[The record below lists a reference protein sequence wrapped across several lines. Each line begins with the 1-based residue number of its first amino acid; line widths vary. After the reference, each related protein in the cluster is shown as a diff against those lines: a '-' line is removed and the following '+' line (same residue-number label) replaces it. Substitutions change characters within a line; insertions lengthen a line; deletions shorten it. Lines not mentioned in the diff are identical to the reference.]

1 MNPVNQLLSCGGS
14 SGGEGALLALGASN
28 VGVGTDIGKH
38 IPANTPYWADLF
50 AFRPHFVERA
60 LSSHPGGASPY
71 RTVAN
76 SSPGQ
81 SICPSAIG
89 FMSTSLLGLKLIM
102 TSLFSTEPWLRDLSV
117 VPMPWRAEKESIRG
131 KLCFAVLRN
140 DRMVQP
146 HPPIARGIE
155 IVADAVQNSGHT
167 DIILDTGGGDDV
179 WRQLNI
185 LHEPVIPQV
194 SERFGNG
201 PKDPVPTLEL
211 LDIVLKHE
219 AYVARYLKYW
229 ASTITQTGTGRAVD
243 AVILPVAPHAAVVPG
258 EYYHYGYTEFV
269 NLLDFSSAVL
279 PVTKADKDMDVARGD
294 FKPLT
299 PKDEINWRA
308 YNADTYACPGLRSI
322 DGSEVRRGANFGHC
336 HERRRTLE
344 QID

>member
-1 MNPVNQLLSCGGS
+1 MSES
-14 SGGEGALLALGASN
+14 ALIL
-28 VGVGTDIGKH
+28 
-38 IPANTPYWADLF
+38 ADLF

-167 DIILDTGGGDDV
+167 VIE
-179 WRQLNI
+179 W
-185 LHEPVIPQV
+185 EP
-194 SERFGNG
+194 SS
-201 PKDPVPTLEL
+201 
-211 LDIVLKHE
+211 HE
-219 AYVARYLKYW
+219 AALALHVEQLHF
-229 ASTITQTGTGRAVD
+229 
-243 AVILPVAPHAAVVPG
+243 L
-258 EYYHYGYTEFV
+258 
-269 NLLDFSSAVL
+269 
-279 PVTKADKDMDVARGD
+279 ADD
-294 FKPLT
+294 
-299 PKDEINWRA
+299 
-308 YNADTYACPGLRSI
+308 
-322 DGSEVRRGANFGHC
+322 DG
-336 HERRRTLE
+336 
-344 QID
+344 

>member
-1 MNPVNQLLSCGGS
+1 MSES
-14 SGGEGALLALGASN
+14 ALIL
-28 VGVGTDIGKH
+28 
-38 IPANTPYWADLF
+38 ADLF

-167 DIILDTGGGDDV
+167 VRILVLCITKDS
-179 WRQLNI
+179 NI
-185 LHEPVIPQV
+185 EQVIEWEP
-194 SERFGNG
+194 SS
-201 PKDPVPTLEL
+201 
-211 LDIVLKHE
+211 HE
-219 AYVARYLKYW
+219 AALALHVEQLHF
-229 ASTITQTGTGRAVD
+229 
-243 AVILPVAPHAAVVPG
+243 L
-258 EYYHYGYTEFV
+258 
-269 NLLDFSSAVL
+269 
-279 PVTKADKDMDVARGD
+279 ADD
-294 FKPLT
+294 
-299 PKDEINWRA
+299 
-308 YNADTYACPGLRSI
+308 
-322 DGSEVRRGANFGHC
+322 DG
-336 HERRRTLE
+336 
-344 QID
+344 